1 MLDSWTR
8 IELILRFDAT
18 SKRFWPHGVR
28 LRLLGRGYGTNWRA
42 FLPSKPS
49 IDVNSNGNLHT
60 FGYTLQSSHGF
71 WIIRWFSRWLT
82 VLPIFIYS
90 RFLILSFDDFFV
102 RNDWLGILRSLDGF
116 NSLLRRIFISKSIYD
131 TSMIWQTCK

>member
-1 MLDSWTR
+1 MKKSKINLYCLRQRWKLKISSEIER
-8 IELILRFDAT
+8 IWNYEAT
-18 SKRFWPHGVR
+18 SKNFRPRCVR

-82 VLPIFIYS
+82 VLPIFICC
-90 RFLILSFDDFFV
+90 RFLILSFDNFFV
-102 RNDWLGILRSLDGF
+102 LKNWLGI
-116 NSLLRRIFISKSIYD
+116 IKWI
-131 TSMIWQTCK
+131 

>member
-1 MLDSWTR
+1 MKYQFKNLNEKSLHQFHKNQPVQSSSKMKTQNIFWN
-8 IELILRFDAT
+8 LT
-18 SKRFWPHGVR
+18 SKRFWPHCVR

-82 VLPIFIYS
+82 VLPIFIYC
-90 RFLILSFDDFFV
+90 RFLILSFDNFFTQ
-102 RNDWLGILRSLDGF
+102 WLTWNIK
-116 NSLLRRIFISKSIYD
+116 ITWWI
-131 TSMIWQTCK
+131 